1 MSKRNLLVLIGL
13 LCCAACLAQEINI
26 KNDTL
31 IWEVVEVKDKAFS
44 ERISTPS
51 EVIVY
56 PGGEIVWTQPQVERV
71 YKFLVEDV
79 SGSWSHVGE
88 DGFVEYRVKI
98 NESQGLIIFKRENG
112 ILSIDFNMKRGEK
125 TTFPFTLFVGS
136 IQPK

>member
-1 MSKRNLLVLIGL
+1 
-13 LCCAACLAQEINI
+13 
-26 KNDTL
+26 
-31 IWEVVEVKDKAFS
+31 VKLSF
-44 ERISTPS
+44 T
-51 EVIVY
+51 